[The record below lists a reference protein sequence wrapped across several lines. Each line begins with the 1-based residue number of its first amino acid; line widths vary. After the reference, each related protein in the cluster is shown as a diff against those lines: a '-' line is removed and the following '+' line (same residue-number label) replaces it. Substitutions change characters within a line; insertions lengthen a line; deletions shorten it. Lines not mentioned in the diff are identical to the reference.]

1 MRNLNLLPTLCLA
14 ALPFGLVACGGG
26 GSPQAGAGQVDN
38 LEILD
43 LGLPAEA
50 TLVGAFDPL
59 ADEYRL
65 RLPFL
70 GDTLALRPIYA
81 NPGAVSTGTI
91 GLQDAG
97 FGELEAL
104 VAEGDNEFEFSASL
118 AATGEQRSVR
128 VVVQRAF
135 AAQVRH
141 ANTLKSDVAR
151 TGDGI
156 GAAVATEGGLLV
168 VGAPKE
174 DLQQGSTTL
183 ADAGAVYLFER
194 SGDSWTQVAR
204 LQAPAPGAD
213 DFFGT
218 SVAVAG
224 EVLVVGAPGEDG
236 AGAAVDPLVDEGA
249 LDCGAAYIF
258 RRIDGTWTPTHY
270 LKPDAPGL
278 RNTRAFG
285 TAVKIV
291 GQTIA
296 VGAPQEGTR
305 LATGGFLVP
314 AARAGAVYTFVE
326 EGAELRFAQRL
337 QAPDAAVAADY
348 GMALAGSGARLAIGA
363 PGADAQRGKVYLM
376 ARTSSLA
383 GFELQS
389 EIVAPNA
396 SIQDAFGRSLD
407 LSADRLVIGAPGEDS
422 GAEGVG
428 GDQLDESAQN
438 SGAAYVYEVKGQFLL
453 FEAYIKGL
461 SNTAG
466 ARFGASV
473 ALANDIV
480 CVGAP
485 LDIGAAFGEETN
497 GIVPIAPIGS
507 VFTYT
512 RREGAFTA
520 AGAMRA
526 ANPHAGAQFGA
537 SVAIGA
543 DDIVVGS
550 PEERSFGAGIDGS
563 SVVVGGPGR
572 GAVLAFR

>member
-1 MRNLNLLPTLCLA
+1 
-14 ALPFGLVACGGG
+14 
-26 GSPQAGAGQVDN
+26 
-38 LEILD
+38 
-43 LGLPAEA
+43 
-50 TLVGAFDPL
+50 
-59 ADEYRL
+59 
-65 RLPFL
+65 
-70 GDTLALRPIYA
+70 
-81 NPGAVSTGTI
+81 
-91 GLQDAG
+91 
-97 FGELEAL
+97 
-104 VAEGDNEFEFSASL
+104 
-118 AATGEQRSVR
+118 
-128 VVVQRAF
+128 
-135 AAQVRH
+135 
-141 ANTLKSDVAR
+141 
-151 TGDGI
+151 
-156 GAAVATEGGLLV
+156 
-168 VGAPKE
+168 
-174 DLQQGSTTL
+174 
-183 ADAGAVYLFER
+183 
-194 SGDSWTQVAR
+194 
-204 LQAPAPGAD
+204 
-213 DFFGT
+213 
-218 SVAVAG
+218 
-224 EVLVVGAPGEDG
+224 
-236 AGAAVDPLVDEGA
+236 VDPLVDAGA

-270 LKPDAPGL
+270 IKPDAPGL
-278 RNTRAFG
+278 RDTRAFG
-285 TAVKIV
+285 TAVEIV
-291 GQTIA
+291 GQAIA

-314 AARAGAVYTFVE
+314 AFRAGAVYTFVE
-326 EGAELRFAQRL
+326 EGAEFRFAQRL
-337 QAPDAAVAADY
+337 QAPDAAVAAEY

-428 GDQLDESAQN
+428 GDQLDDSAQN

-453 FEAYIKGL
+453 FEAYTKGL

-485 LDIGAAFGEETN
+485 FDIGAAFGEETN
-497 GIVPIAPIGS
+497 GIVPIAPVGS

-512 RREGAFTA
+512 SREGAFTA

-543 DDIVVGS
+543 HDIVVGS